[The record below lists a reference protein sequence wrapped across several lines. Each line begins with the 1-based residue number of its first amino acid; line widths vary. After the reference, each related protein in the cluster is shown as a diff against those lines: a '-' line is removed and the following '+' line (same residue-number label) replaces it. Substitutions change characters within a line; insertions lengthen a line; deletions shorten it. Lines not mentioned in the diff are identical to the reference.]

1 MSIFFRDVMLRTTGY
16 AFKIFIDVLENI
28 LIHVPASIK
37 ASKDQVRRLLRSTMG
52 EGGAESNSVEQ
63 GQWRGKPI

>member
-37 ASKDQVRRLLRSTMG
+37 ADKDMVGMNGCINGCIRNGSAFPSFR
-52 EGGAESNSVEQ
+52 
-63 GQWRGKPI
+63 